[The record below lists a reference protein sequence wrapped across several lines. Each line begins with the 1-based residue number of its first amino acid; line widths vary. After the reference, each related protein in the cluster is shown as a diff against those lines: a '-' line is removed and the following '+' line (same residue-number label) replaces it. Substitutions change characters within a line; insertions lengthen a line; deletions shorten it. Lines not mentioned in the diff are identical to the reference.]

1 MAFIYKR
8 KKKDRIKK
16 IMDLFEEG
24 RTEMAGKEN
33 AGMKTSSLF
42 GMTYITWKE
51 RQTNGSLFEKTLNL
65 Q

>member
-24 RTEMAGKEN
+24 RTETAGKEN
-33 AGMKTSSLF
+33 VGMKT
-42 GMTYITWKE
+42 
-51 RQTNGSLFEKTLNL
+51 RQPD
-65 Q
+65 